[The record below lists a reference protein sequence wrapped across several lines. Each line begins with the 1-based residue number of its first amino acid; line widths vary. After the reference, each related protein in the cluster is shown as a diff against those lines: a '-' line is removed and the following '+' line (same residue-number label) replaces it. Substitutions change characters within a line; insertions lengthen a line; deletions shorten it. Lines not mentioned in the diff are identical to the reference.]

1 MSLTFKN
8 VSSTQIYIKS
18 KRVQLKFT
26 DWTKQILFSKRPKL
40 KSWVLQKRLLFI
52 DLLHKWILELAI
64 KEPCIV
70 GEKCIKIPGLLVK

>member
-26 DWTKQILFSKRPKL
+26 DWTKLILFSKRPKL
-40 KSWVLQKRLLFI
+40 KS
-52 DLLHKWILELAI
+52 
-64 KEPCIV
+64 
-70 GEKCIKIPGLLVK
+70 